1 MALKKNPNP
10 TFKQPVEIPV
20 PGEKPEKVEFT
31 YKYMSKSDYKAFI
44 ESASTKEDAESA
56 AEILIAWPMSL
67 EKEFGEVSQDNIA
80 DFFESYPGAPG
91 AVISGFIKGLHQGR
105 TGN

>member
-10 TFKQPVEIPV
+10 TFKQIVEIPV

-44 ESASTKEDAESA
+44 ESATTKEDAESA
-56 AEILIAWPMSL
+56 AEILVSWPL
-67 EKEFGEVSQDNIA
+67 DKEFGEISQSAIEDLF
-80 DFFESYPGAPG
+80 DTYPGAPS
-91 AVISGFIKGLHQGR
+91 AIISGFIKGLHQGR
-105 TGN
+105 SGN